1 MAPSCRSARGK
12 IAPGRTKAPA
22 GRRGPSR
29 GGTGSDRNDVL
40 RLRALGALGDLELH
54 ALVLVQRAVALGR
67 DRRVVDED
75 VCAAAVLGDEAEALL
90 SVEPLHGTLCHA
102 VSSRGR
108 RATDTVPA
116 CCAVVHPTLE
126 LTFPGAG
133 ALASGARDHRP
144 PWQIRHHESRSTQKI
159 CTAAATSMPCRT
171 SDASPFERCLVR
183 RARAAGWSPAS
194 AAGARRSR
202 GCSPR

>member
-1 MAPSCRSARGK
+1 MPPVCRCAAR
-12 IAPGRTKAPA
+12 PA
-22 GRRGPSR
+22 VRAGTHDGPPRCGGPSTK
-29 GGTGSDRNDVL
+29 GVSDGLDVL

-108 RATDTVPA
+108 PATDTVPV

-144 PWQIRHHESRSTQKI
+144 PWQIRHHESR
-159 CTAAATSMPCRT
+159 
-171 SDASPFERCLVR
+171 
-183 RARAAGWSPAS
+183 
-194 AAGARRSR
+194 
-202 GCSPR
+202 